1 VDLKAITPRH
11 LLPPLAGLALVV
23 LFVSLGAWQLE
34 RAEEKRAIEAA
45 FAGSNES
52 AAVAAVNDIASGR
65 GGRAGDAVALYQPLS
80 ASGRYLP
87 DRQFLIDNMIL
98 DGRVGYFVVTPF
110 ELSID
115 GPLLLVNRGWLPK
128 TPATDA
134 ASAIDVDGAA
144 ARGTITGKAG
154 NLPRV
159 GIRAGEPFAGV
170 DDWPRIANW
179 PTLDELAKALD
190 REVLPFIL
198 LADPEPGSN
207 LVRRWE
213 PRQAG
218 PMRHIGYAVQWFAL
232 AAAVLV
238 TAFVV
243 YRRKREGHGG

>member
-1 VDLKAITPRH
+1 M
-11 LLPPLAGLALVV
+11 V
-23 LFVSLGAWQLE
+23 LFVNLGAWQLE

-45 FAGSNES
+45 FAGAHEG
-52 AAVAAVNDIASGR
+52 AAVTVVNDIESDS
-65 GGRAGDAVALYQPLS
+65 GGREGDAVDLYQPLS

-110 ELSID
+110 ELSSHE
-115 GPLLLVNRGWLPK
+115 PLLLVNRGWVPK
-128 TPATDA
+128 SPATDI
-134 ASAIDVDGAA
+134 ASEIDVDAPA
-144 ARGTITGKAG
+144 PRETITGKAG

-179 PTLDELAKALD
+179 PTLDELAAALD

-198 LADPEPGSN
+198 LADPEPGSD

-232 AAAVLV
+232 AAAVVV

-243 YRRKREGHGG
+243 YRKKREGHGG